1 MYRTR
6 SIARKPRR
14 SLRGRGK
21 VLDWIKR
28 TAPKVNAFL
37 KRTHLLSKLGDMGV
51 NLVPAQYR
59 GLADSALGAVKAA
72 GYGRRR
78 RAARP
83 YTGRGLNL
91 GGGALRLAGA
101 RMY

>member
-1 MYRTR
+1 
-6 SIARKPRR
+6 
-14 SLRGRGK
+14 
-21 VLDWIKR
+21 
-28 TAPKVNAFL
+28 
-37 KRTHLLSKLGDMGV
+37 LLSKIGDMGV
-51 NLVPAQYR
+51 NFVPPQYR
-59 GLADSALGAVKAA
+59 TLADSALGAVKAA